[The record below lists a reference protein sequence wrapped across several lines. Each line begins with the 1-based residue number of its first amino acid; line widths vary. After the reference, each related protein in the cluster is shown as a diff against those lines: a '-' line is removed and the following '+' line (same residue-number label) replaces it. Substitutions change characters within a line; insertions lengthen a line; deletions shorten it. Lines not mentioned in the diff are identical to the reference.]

1 MEFQVKYLVLFRFFS
16 IKDGFGW
23 FQMGKEYP
31 VNVGVPQGSVL
42 GPTFFLLNINGL
54 PDDVICNI
62 AIYADD
68 RGYYS
73 LLSVWSVIW
82 SVAKT

>member
-1 MEFQVKYLVLFRFFS
+1 
-16 IKDGFGW
+16 
-23 FQMGKEYP
+23 MGKEYP

-54 PDDVICNI
+54 PDDVVCNI

-73 LLSVWSVIW
+73 LLSV
-82 SVAKT
+82 